1 MAPKTKPRNKFPPT
15 KQRQAQTQKVSQ
27 KTVVIVNEAK
37 KPKSR
42 RKSTVPR
49 RAAQTEPKIIQ
60 VPQFIPQ
67 YIQQPQSDISAVQTA
82 VQKGFNQELLM
93 KLSKIE
99 NQIGKQDGINAI
111 QNEVDIRESMANL
124 EKEVAPRLFYRNPT
138 PESSISSPALSDSSR
153 ITMPRGIN
161 EKEETS
167 SPSIMERFNPFSS
180 FTGEKKPMVPV
191 DKADEYESAVK
202 AYKAAME
209 REGFKAKD
217 NRTLGPSFNQ
227 WIKTD
232 KSTPFAEFT
241 LNKYK
246 HERR

>member
-1 MAPKTKPRNKFPPT
+1 MAPKTKPRNKF
-15 KQRQAQTQKVSQ
+15 KQRQTQTQKVTQ
-27 KTVVIVNEAK
+27 KTVVILNEAK
-37 KPKSR
+37 KPKSRR

-67 YIQQPQSDISAVQTA
+67 YIQQPQTDISA

-111 QNEVDIRESMANL
+111 QNEADIRESMANL

-161 EKEETS
+161 EKEQGS
-167 SPSIMERFNPFSS
+167 SSTASTPTIMERFNPFSS
-180 FTGEKKPMVPV
+180 FTGEKKPMVAV
-191 DKADEYESAVK
+191 DRADEFESAINS
-202 AYKAAME
+202 YKSAMK
-209 REGFKAKD
+209 RDGFKAKD
-217 NRTLGPSFNQ
+217 NRTLAPSFNQ